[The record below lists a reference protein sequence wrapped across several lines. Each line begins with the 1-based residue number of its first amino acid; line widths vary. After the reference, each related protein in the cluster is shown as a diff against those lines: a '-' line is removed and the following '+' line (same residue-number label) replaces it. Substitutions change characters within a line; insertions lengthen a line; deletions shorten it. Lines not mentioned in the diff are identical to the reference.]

1 MKVACHLSSLTHFLL
16 QTDMQTHREI
26 LFDYYTVKRAVG
38 EILHELGKGKCY
50 LLENST
56 NATIICVI
64 ISMLSEISHFNQS
77 ILYAFFIHAGLKV

>member
-50 LLENST
+50 LLENGRNT
-56 NATIICVI
+56 TIILICVI
-64 ISMLSEISHFNQS
+64 II
-77 ILYAFFIHAGLKV
+77 VC